1 MLTGGN
7 LARSAWMADW
17 FFIWEMNM
25 EKKDSSELVRDP
37 SEDVVAIIGGGS
49 VATSVLAQ
57 LPEQVRI
64 AEGGGHLRRVV
75 IFEPHQTPG
84 AGAAYQWDS
93 ASNLLNTRVGSM
105 SPMAA
110 DPLHFHR
117 WLQENE
123 GDWHALFPDV
133 TPHRDAFVPRPLFGR
148 YLEHVFQ
155 EAVLELQALG
165 ISVELIH
172 QKAVSMRTTTGGY
185 EIFGASGARVLARQV
200 VLALGNL
207 ETNEWEHLHHYPN
220 FFNTPYPCT
229 KLVQKVHPKR
239 AVCILGT
246 SLSAIDAALSLAD
259 AGHAGKIIMV
269 SRNGRLPSVRG
280 EQNLARRPSLLT
292 RERMQAVL
300 DERGAGSM
308 SLAEVWGLLFQEVQL
323 CEGKTPCL
331 KTIMREGQGP
341 HRYLDAEVSDALLH
355 DRAWQAIVYALN
367 DSIDLIWHLLMVEEK
382 RLFQT
387 SIKSLWHSYR
397 VSFPIQNAQKLQRLL
412 HSDQLVVYGGYRDA
426 HFDEAQQRFAVN
438 VCNPAKDFD
447 AIIYADALVN
457 ATGYTTDMYKA
468 RSPLIRG
475 MIAAGLA
482 RPHEFGGVDVDFD
495 TGQILSRRGVKM
507 EGCYALGSLA
517 AGTYFWTN
525 AMNVNTRLAAGVAR
539 QLVHVPSASQT
550 MTPSVHASGMA
561 A

>member
-1 MLTGGN
+1 
-7 LARSAWMADW
+7 
-17 FFIWEMNM
+17 
-25 EKKDSSELVRDP
+25 
-37 SEDVVAIIGGGS
+37 
-49 VATSVLAQ
+49 
-57 LPEQVRI
+57 
-64 AEGGGHLRRVV
+64 
-75 IFEPHQTPG
+75 
-84 AGAAYQWDS
+84 
-93 ASNLLNTRVGSM
+93 
-105 SPMAA
+105 
-110 DPLHFHR
+110 
-117 WLQENE
+117 
-123 GDWHALFPDV
+123 
-133 TPHRDAFVPRPLFGR
+133 
-148 YLEHVFQ
+148 
-155 EAVLELQALG
+155 
-165 ISVELIH
+165 
-172 QKAVSMRTTTGGY
+172 
-185 EIFGASGARVLARQV
+185 
-200 VLALGNL
+200 
-207 ETNEWEHLHHYPN
+207 
-220 FFNTPYPCT
+220 
-229 KLVQKVHPKR
+229 
-239 AVCILGT
+239 
-246 SLSAIDAALSLAD
+246 
-259 AGHAGKIIMV
+259 
-269 SRNGRLPSVRG
+269 
-280 EQNLARRPSLLT
+280 
-292 RERMQAVL
+292 
-300 DERGAGSM
+300 
-308 SLAEVWGLLFQEVQL
+308 
-323 CEGKTPCL
+323 
-331 KTIMREGQGP
+331 MREGQGP

-539 QLVHVPSASQT
+539 QLVHVPSASQA
-550 MTPSVHASGMA
+550 MTPSVHTSGMA